1 MSVAISGAAAC
12 SDGKN
17 KTPEASAHGQSSS
30 QDVLQRQHEQLQLP
44 EGAAVATDL
53 HRPVL
58 HHVAQVLQLS
68 AARSALLVSA
78 GTNQSFS
85 RETRTSS

>member
-1 MSVAISGAAAC
+1 MSVAISGAADVAAC

-17 KTPEASAHGQSSS
+17 KTPEASAYQRSS
-30 QDVLQRQHEQLQLP
+30 QDILQRQHEQLQLP

-53 HRPVL
+53 HCPVL

-78 GTNQSFS
+78 GEEPELQQGDSD
-85 RETRTSS
+85 